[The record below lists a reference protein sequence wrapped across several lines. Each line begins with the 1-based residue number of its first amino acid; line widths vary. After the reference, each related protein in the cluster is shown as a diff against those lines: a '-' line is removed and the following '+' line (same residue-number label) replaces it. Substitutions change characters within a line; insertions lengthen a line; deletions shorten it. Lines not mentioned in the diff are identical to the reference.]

1 MALSRL
7 KLILS
12 AASATMALSV
22 PSALQA
28 QEVQQPAPSA
38 AVPRV
43 IVFGD
48 SLSDGGFFNT
58 VLPLPPGEGS
68 FTTNP
73 DPVAPEVF
81 SDLLGY
87 DLNPVYGEGGTNY
100 AVGGARVTQAN
111 GLAIPIAQQFDNFLA
126 AGGSF
131 APGDIVYV
139 QGGGNDYFAF
149 LAGGAADPTILTT
162 AATEL
167 AALVQRME
175 EAGAD
180 RIVTLAIQSDS
191 AGLDLFNATY
201 KQALAANNAN
211 VLFFDTAQLFN
222 EIVSNAG
229 AFGITNVT
237 GTACIGSS
245 LTCGPED
252 YVTPNANR
260 TYLQADAVHPAGITQ
275 EIQGQAIASLFTGF
289 TLPGSIARSGQ
300 RVIRDQRA
308 MFETVQRNGLG
319 AGGGA
324 GLFGNI
330 GYSYSSEDGGSN
342 LNQRAVIGTLGLDYS
357 LSEAVGVGIVGGYSD
372 GDGSYSL
379 NDGQLDQES
388 WTVSAYGRAGF
399 GPLGIIADATYGQ
412 GDVAMSRSILLGP
425 AIRVQD
431 ADTDTELFGA
441 RASVHYTVPV
451 GLLSV
456 GPEIGVAYERVEV
469 DGFTESGGFSTSL
482 ALADAE
488 LESLTGRAGLI
499 ATAPL
504 AGGFGFMA
512 RGSYVH
518 EFEDE
523 VNRFTITP
531 SGAPVSYT
539 SSYLFG
545 DDDYGEIAM
554 GVDGALGAVIVRAG
568 ASAEIFRSD
577 GQAVTAYAGLG
588 LRF

>member
-1 MALSRL
+1 MTPTKL
-7 KLILS
+7 KLVLS
-12 AASATMALSV
+12 AATAAMALMAPAAV
-22 PSALQA
+22 QA
-28 QEVQQPAPSA
+28 QQTPSA
-38 AVPRV
+38 ASEAQAPRV

-81 SDLLGY
+81 SGLLGF
-87 DLNPVYGEGGTNY
+87 DLNPVYGQGGTNY
-100 AVGGARVTQAN
+100 AIGGARVTQRN
-111 GLAIPIAQQFDNFLA
+111 GLAIPIVQQFENFLA

-139 QGGGNDYFAF
+139 QGGGNDYFSF

-167 AALVQRME
+167 AALVQRIE
-175 EAGAD
+175 AAGAD
-180 RIVTLAIQSDS
+180 RIVTLAIQSNS
-191 AGLDLFNATY
+191 PGLDLFNTTY
-201 KQALAANNAN
+201 KQALAANNSN

-222 EIVSNAG
+222 EIVANAG

-237 GTACIGSS
+237 GTACTGSS

-260 TYLQADAVHPAGITQ
+260 TYLMADAVHPAGITQ

-300 RVIRDQRA
+300 RAIRDQRA

-319 AGGGA
+319 TGGGA

-330 GYSYSSEDGGSN
+330 GYSYSAEDGASN
-342 LNQRAVIGTLGLDYS
+342 FDQRAVIGTLGLDYS
-357 LSEAVGVGIVGGYSD
+357 LSDAVGIGIVGGYSD
-372 GDGSYSL
+372 GDGDYTS
-379 NDGQLDQES
+379 NNGALDQES
-388 WTVSAYGRAGF
+388 WTVSAYGRAGI
-399 GPLGIIADATYGQ
+399 GPFGIIADATYGQ

-425 AIRVQD
+425 VTRVQD

-441 RASVHYTVPV
+441 RASLHYTVPV
-451 GLLSV
+451 GMMSV

-482 ALADAE
+482 TLADAE
-488 LESLTGRAGLI
+488 LESLTGRAGLV

-504 AGGFGFMA
+504 AGGVGFLA
-512 RGSYVH
+512 RASYVH
-518 EFEDE
+518 EFKDE
-523 VNRFTITP
+523 ANRFTVTA
-531 SGAPVSYT
+531 SGAPVSYN
-539 SSYLFG
+539 SSYAFG
-545 DDDYGEIAM
+545 DDDYGEIAL
-554 GVDGALGAVIVRAG
+554 GVDGAMGAVILRAG
-568 ASAEIFRSD
+568 ASAEIFRND